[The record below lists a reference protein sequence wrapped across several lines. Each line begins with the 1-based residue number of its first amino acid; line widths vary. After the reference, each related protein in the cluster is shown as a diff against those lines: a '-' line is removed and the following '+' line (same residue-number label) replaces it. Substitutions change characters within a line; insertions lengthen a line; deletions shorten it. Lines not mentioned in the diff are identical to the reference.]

1 MGEHDHE
8 FLGLSKKAII
18 ELDSIPAAQQQCL
31 LETRVEVATLK
42 RFLGPR
48 VYIVWPPS
56 SANCLQ
62 SFSFQASGG
71 TIWHQ
76 GDTRKYG

>member
-42 RFLGPR
+42 RFLGSR

-56 SANCLQ
+56 
-62 SFSFQASGG
+62 
-71 TIWHQ
+71 
-76 GDTRKYG
+76 